1 MPKQIHM
8 TNITTEQIKE
18 LRNLTGVSVMQVKK
32 ALEEAGGDM
41 DKAKVVLQKKSS
53 EIAAKKSDRE
63 LAAGAVVAYVHNN
76 KSVAAIVELQCETD
90 FVSGNEEFQKVA
102 YDIAMHIAAMNPA
115 FKTTDEISEKD
126 TETAKSVF
134 MDEVADKPADMQEKI
149 VAGKM
154 DSYFKDKVLM
164 SQSFIK
170 DPSKT
175 ISDLVTEATQK
186 FGERVEVGQFSRISI
201 N

>member
-1 MPKQIHM
+1 MS
-8 TNITTEQIKE
+8 NISTDQIKE
-18 LRNLTGVSVMQVKK
+18 LRAITGVSVMQVKK

-41 DKAKVVLQKKSS
+41 DKAKVLLQKKSS

-63 LAAGAVVAYVHNN
+63 LGAGAVVAYVHNN
-76 KSVAAIVELQCETD
+76 NSVAATVELLCETD
-90 FVSGNEEFQKVA
+90 FVSSNEEFQKVA

-115 FKTTDEISEKD
+115 FKTEADISEKD
-126 TETAKSVF
+126 KETAKSVF
-134 MDEVADKPADMQEKI
+134 QEEVADKPADMQDKI

-154 DSYFKDKVLM
+154 DSYFKEKVLM

-175 ISDLVTEATQK
+175 IADLITDATQK
-186 FGERVEVGQFSRISI
+186 FGERVDLGRYSRISL
-201 N
+201 ND

>member
-1 MPKQIHM
+1 M

>member
-1 MPKQIHM
+1 MAE
-8 TNITTEQIKE
+8 ITTAQIKE
-18 LRNLTGVSVMQVKK
+18 LRSLTGVSVMQVKK

-53 EIAAKKSDRE
+53 EIAAKKADRE
-63 LAAGAVVAYVHNN
+63 LGAGAVMAYVHGN
-76 KSVAAIVELQCETD
+76 KSVAATVALLCETD
-90 FVSGNEEFQKVA
+90 FVSGNEEFQSVA
-102 YDIAMHIAAMNPA
+102 YVIAMHIAAMNPA
-115 FKTTDEISEKD
+115 FKTKDEISEKD
-126 TETAKSVF
+126 QATARSVF
-134 MDEVADKPADMQEKI
+134 VDEVADKPVDMQEKI

-154 DSYFKDKVLM
+154 DSYFKEKVLM

-175 ISDLVTEATQK
+175 IADLITEATQK
-186 FGERVEVGQFSRISI
+186 FGERVELGQYSRVSLD